1 MKSYKYPNTTEWKS
15 LSERPLQNQKDLS
28 EQVKSVFENI
38 KEENHTVKNT
48 LFPAWTKIAA
58 AIAVLIGFG

>member
-1 MKSYKYPNTTEWKS
+1 MKTT
-15 LSERPLQNQKDLS
+15 
-28 EQVKSVFENI
+28 SVDAHINVDEKLEEVWNRINSGENI